1 MIDFQEV
8 KLDGAVVHLVGNKG
22 RQEGTRASANLLAL
36 EGNNQFLMLDYF
48 LSNLKFDETYRLS
61 HPTDLEQHVVAEACR
76 SIFRNPDTL
85 YPNSKVLLQHLYDY
99 STHPNTK
106 SGEMYVAF
114 FKDVL
119 LDDEL
124 VDAVGIF
131 KAETKDT
138 FCLLQSVDGG
148 DFNVNF
154 QQGSSTEKLD
164 KGVLIFNT
172 MADDGYRV
180 ITTKTV
186 GKNNGYY
193 FTDDFLR
200 LLLVKDDAYKT
211 KHVMGVVKGFIDEI
225 ISKDHTVDYQVE
237 MSNKALDYFNKRE
250 QFDYNEF
257 KQHVIGDNY
266 EQKKQLDYYK
276 LSQEE
281 LDEMD
286 TDGFFIAP
294 AAVKKLKKG
303 FRDTIKTDTGFEIKV
318 KDTQD
323 ENLVRGF
330 DEEKQ
335 LFFYKVYFNQEC

>member
-1 MIDFQEV
+1 MVDFQEV
-8 KLDGAVVHLVGNKG
+8 KLEGVVVHLVGNKG
-22 RQEGTRASANLLAL
+22 RQEGTRASSSLLAL

-48 LSNLKFDETYRLS
+48 LSNLKFDETYCLS
-61 HPTDLEQHVVAEACR
+61 HPTDYAQNVVAEACR
-76 SIFRNPDTL
+76 SIFKNTDTL
-85 YPNSKVLLQHLYDY
+85 YPNSKLLLQHLYDY

-106 SGEMYVAF
+106 AGEMYVAF

-138 FCLLQSVDGG
+138 FCLLQPVDGG
-148 DFNVNF
+148 DWSVNF
-154 QQGSSTEKLD
+154 SQGSSTDKLD

-200 LLLVKDDAYKT
+200 LVLVKDDMFKT
-211 KHVMGVVKGFIDEI
+211 KHVMGMVKGFINEVIGQD
-225 ISKDHTVDYQVE
+225 TQLDYQIE
-237 MSNKALDYFNKRE
+237 MSKKAVDYFNKRE

-257 KQHVIGDNY
+257 KDDVFGDNQ
-266 EQKKQLDYYK
+266 EQKKKLDYYRK
-276 LSQEE
+276 NIEE
-281 LDEMD
+281 LDD
-286 TDGFFIAP
+286 IDSDGFFIAP
-294 AAVKKLKKG
+294 TAVKKLQKS
-303 FRDTIKTDTGFEIKV
+303 FRDTIKMDTGFELKV

-335 LFFYKVYFNQEC
+335 MFYYQVFFNQEA